1 MTTLVLKNFSGEL
14 PNVPDYKLPD
24 ANAQQALNCDFAQN
38 DLRPLRGGTLIKTM
52 TNTVRGIY
60 TEEGTNFYTWPIETF
75 AAKGP
80 VLNDTFG
87 RMYYM
92 NANGF
97 KVAPY
102 SGAGATGGEPATSY
116 VVGVPQ
122 PTVAPTLVLK
132 LRSALPDY
140 PSISVTTTVWY
151 ELNGKKYQEGAMTS
165 FVVVAPWKKYTF
177 TPPTRTLYNSGQE
190 ATSTYESAGENTVT
204 VTTEPVAPTGTPPDA
219 KLTAQII
226 IKDTTNANKEIFNVT
241 VSSGATTPTRS
252 NAFPGGV
259 EVMLTTDGTLTFEW
273 GVVETRAYVYTMV
286 NTYNEESA
294 PSPANLVSL
303 TYMDYV
309 DVTTALPSFTG
320 YAPRASTN
328 IYRTFGTNPTY
339 FKITTTDL
347 GSNVYKDET
356 FKASDIG
363 IALPSL
369 DWDIPETGLTGLVTM
384 PNGFFAAFKNNMLYF
399 SEPFRP
405 HAWPYAMSFPN
416 NITGICPDAQSLV
429 VTTNTGA
436 YMVLG
441 SLPSNLSQQKL
452 PLPQAGIAQ
461 RLMVNLEGAVAYA
474 SADGI
479 VLVQGSQSTM
489 TLSQKF
495 YSREDWRS
503 TFASIADDA
512 RFGYTDGYLVMVS
525 SQEAKGIVIR
535 LDEAA
540 GTLTQYNETFDSMF
554 YLPITDTLYFSVGA
568 NVYRF
573 RDGAAAYYTLDWW
586 SKEFTLPNFTNFGAF
601 FIRCTASTVVSIYV
615 DAALWHTFTAATT
628 GYYRLPAGKRAVRW
642 SVRVQTT
649 GKIEEIAMAES
660 MAEFRSV

>member
-14 PNVPDYKLPD
+14 PNTPDYKLPD
-24 ANAQQALNCDFAQN
+24 ANAQQALYCDFAQN

-52 TNTVRGIY
+52 SNTVKGIY
-60 TEEGTNFYTWPIETF
+60 TEEGTNFFTWPIETY
-75 AAKGP
+75 AAKTP
-80 VLNDTFG
+80 VNNDTYG
-87 RMYYM
+87 RMYFM
-92 NANGF
+92 NADGF
-97 KVAPY
+97 KVAQY
-102 SGAGATGGEPATSY
+102 SLATATGGEPSTSY
-116 VVGVPQ
+116 LVGVPA
-122 PTVAPTLVLK
+122 PSVAPTLVLK
-132 LRSALPDY
+132 QRASLPDY

-151 ELNGKKYQEGAMTS
+151 ELNGKRYQEGAMTS
-165 FVVVAPWKKYTF
+165 FTVVSPWKKYTF
-177 TPPTRTLYNSGQE
+177 TPPTRDAYDSGQE
-190 ATSTYESAGENTVT
+190 ATSTYVEGESSTTTV
-204 VTTEPVAPTGTPPDA
+204 VTEAVPETGTPPDA

-226 IKDTTNANKEIFNVT
+226 VLDTSNSNKEIFNVT

-259 EVMLTTDGTLTFEW
+259 EVMLSSDGVLTYEW

-286 NTYNEESA
+286 NAILEESV
-294 PSPANLVSL
+294 PSLANAVSV
-303 TYMDYV
+303 TYLDYV
-309 DVTTALPSFTG
+309 EVTTTDPTFTG
-320 YAPRASTN
+320 YIPKSSVN

-339 FKITTTDL
+339 FKITTTSL
-347 GSNVYKDET
+347 GGGVYKDET
-356 FKASDIG
+356 YKSSDIG
-363 IALPSL
+363 VPLPSL
-369 DWDIPETGLTGLVTM
+369 EWDLPETGMTGLVPM
-384 PNGFFAAFKNNMLYF
+384 PNGFFAAYKGNMLYF

-436 YMVLG
+436 HMVLG
-441 SLPSNLSQQKL
+441 SLPSNMAQQKL

-461 RLMVNLEGAVAYA
+461 RLMVNLEGSVAYA

-503 TFASIADDA
+503 TFATIADDA

-525 SQEAKGIVIR
+525 SAEAKGIIIR

-540 GTLTQYNETFDSMF
+540 GTLTQFNETFDSMF
-554 YLPITDTLYFSVGA
+554 YLPITDTLYYSKGA
-568 NVYRF
+568 NVYRL

-586 SKEFTLPNFTNFGAF
+586 SKEFTMPNYTNFGAF
-601 FIRCTASTVVSIYV
+601 FIRCTASTAVTIYV
-615 DAALWHTFTAATT
+615 DGVSWHTFTAAAT
-628 GYYRLPAGKRAVRW
+628 GYYRLPAGKRALRW
-642 SVRVQTT
+642 SVRVQTA

-660 MAEFRSV
+660 MSEFRNV

>member
-1 MTTLVLKNFSGEL
+1 MTTLVLKSFSGEL
-14 PNVPDYKLPD
+14 PSTPDYKLPD
-24 ANAQQALNCDFAQN
+24 ANAQVASFCDFSQN
-38 DLRPLRGGTLIKTM
+38 DLRPLRNGTLIKTM

-75 AAKGP
+75 SGKGP

-151 ELNGKKYQEGAMTS
+151 EDNGKKYQEAAMAS
-165 FVVVAPWKKYTF
+165 FVVVSPWKKYTF
-177 TPPTRTLYNSGQE
+177 TPPARTLYNAGQE
-190 ATSTYESAGENTVT
+190 ASSTFDSSGMDTVT
-204 VTTEPVAPTGTPPDA
+204 VTTEAVAPTGTPPDA

-226 IKDTTNANKEIFNVT
+226 IKDTSNSNKEIFNVT
-241 VSSGATTPTRS
+241 VSSGATTPTRNNS
-252 NAFPGGV
+252 FPGGV

-294 PSPANLVSL
+294 PSPANLISV

-309 DVTTALPSFTG
+309 EVTTALPSFST

-339 FKITTTDL
+339 FKVTTTDL

-356 FKASDIG
+356 FKASQIG

-405 HAWPYAMSFPN
+405 HAWPYSMSFPN
-416 NITGICPDAQSLV
+416 NIVGICVDAQSLV
-429 VTTNTGA
+429 VTTNSGA

-441 SLPSNLSQQKL
+441 STPSNLAQQKL
-452 PLPQAGIAQ
+452 PLPQAGVTQ
-461 RLMVNLEGAVAYA
+461 KLMTQLEGAVAYA
-474 SADGI
+474 SYDGI
-479 VLVQGSQSTM
+479 VLVQGSQATM
-489 TLSQKF
+489 ALSQKF
-495 YSREDWRS
+495 YSRENWQI
-503 TFASIADDA
+503 TFAGIAANA

-525 SQEAKGIVIR
+525 SVSALGIIIR

-540 GTLTQYNETFDSMF
+540 GTLTQFNETFDSMF
-554 YLPITDTLYFSVGA
+554 YLPITDTLYYSKGA

-573 RDGAAAYYTLDWW
+573 KDPNASYYTLDWW
-586 SKEFTLPNFTNFGAF
+586 SKEFTLPKYVNFSAF
-601 FIRCTASTVVSIYV
+601 YIRCTASTTVQLY
-615 DAALWHTFTAATT
+615 AEGALWHTFTASAT
-628 GYYRLPAGKRAVRW
+628 GYYRLPAGKRALRW
-642 SVRVQTT
+642 SIRVGTT
-649 GKIEEIAMAES
+649 GKIEELALAES
-660 MAEFRSV
+660 MSEFKDV

>member
-24 ANAQQALNCDFAQN
+24 VNAQQALFCDFAQN

-60 TEEGTNFYTWPIETF
+60 TEEGTNFFTWPVETF
-75 AAKGP
+75 AVKTP
-80 VLNDTFG
+80 VNNDTYG
-87 RMYYM
+87 RMYFM
-92 NANGF
+92 NSSGF
-97 KVAPY
+97 KVAQY
-102 SGAGATGGEPATSY
+102 SLATATGGEPSTSY
-116 VVGVPQ
+116 LVGVPA
-122 PTVAPTLVLK
+122 PSTAPTLVLK
-132 LRSALPDY
+132 QRAALPDY

-151 ELNGKKYQEGAMTS
+151 ELNGKRYQEGAMTS
-165 FVVVAPWKKYTF
+165 FTVVAPWKKYTF
-177 TPPTRTLYNSGQE
+177 TPPARAAYTSGQE
-190 ATSTYESAGENTVT
+190 ATSTYVEAESSTTT
-204 VTTEPVAPTGTPPDA
+204 VTTEAVPESGTPPDA

-259 EVMLTTDGTLTFEW
+259 EVMLSTDGTLTFEW

-286 NTYNEESA
+286 NAILEESV
-294 PSPANLVSL
+294 PSLANSVSL
-303 TYMDYV
+303 TYLDYV
-309 DVTTALPSFTG
+309 EVTTTDPSFTG
-320 YAPRASTN
+320 YIPKSATN

-339 FKITTTDL
+339 FKITTTSL
-347 GSNVYKDET
+347 GSGVYKDET
-356 FKASDIG
+356 YKSTDVG
-363 IALPSL
+363 VPLPSL
-369 DWDIPETGLTGLVTM
+369 DWDQPETGMTGLVAM
-384 PNGFFAAFKNNMLYF
+384 PNGFFAAYKNNMLYF

-416 NITGICPDAQSLV
+416 NIMGICVDAQSLV

-436 YMVLG
+436 YIVLG
-441 SLPSNLSQQKL
+441 SLPSNMSQQKL

-461 RLMVNLEGAVAYA
+461 RLMINIEGSVAYA

-479 VLVQGSQSTM
+479 VLVQGSQSSM
-489 TLSQKF
+489 ALSQKF

-503 TFASIADDA
+503 TFATIADDA

-525 SQEAKGIVIR
+525 SQEAKGIIIR

-540 GTLTQYNETFDSMF
+540 GTLTQFNETFDSMF
-554 YLPITDTLYFSVGA
+554 YLPITDTLYYSKGA
-568 NVYRF
+568 NVYRL

-586 SKEFTLPNFTNFGAF
+586 SKEFTLPNYTNFGAF
-601 FIRCTASTVVSIYV
+601 YIRCTASTVVTIYV
-615 DAALWHTFTAATT
+615 DGVSWHTFTAAAT
-628 GYYRLPAGKRAVRW
+628 GYYRLPAGKRALRW
-642 SVRVQTT
+642 SIRVQTT

-660 MAEFRSV
+660 MSEFRSV

>member
-24 ANAQQALNCDFAQN
+24 ANAQQALFCDFAQN

-60 TEEGTNFYTWPIETF
+60 TEEGTNFFTWPVETF
-75 AAKGP
+75 AVKTP
-80 VLNDTFG
+80 VNNDTYG
-87 RMYYM
+87 RMYFM
-92 NANGF
+92 NSSGF
-97 KVAPY
+97 KVAQY
-102 SGAGATGGEPATSY
+102 SLATATGGEPSTSFT
-116 VVGVPQ
+116 VGVPA
-122 PTVAPTLVLK
+122 PTVSPTLVLK
-132 LRSALPDY
+132 QRATLPDY

-151 ELNGKKYQEGAMTS
+151 ELNGKRYQEGAMTS
-165 FVVVAPWKKYTF
+165 FVVVSPWKKYTF
-177 TPPTRTLYNSGQE
+177 TPPTRTLYNAGQE
-190 ATSTYESAGENTVT
+190 ASSTFESAGENTIT
-204 VTTEPVAPTGTPPDA
+204 VTTEAVAPTGTPPDA

-241 VSSGATTPTRS
+241 VASGATTPTRS

-259 EVMLTTDGTLTFEW
+259 EVMLSTDGALTFEW

-286 NTYNEESA
+286 NAILEESV
-294 PSPANLVSL
+294 PSGANAVSL
-303 TYMDYV
+303 TYLDYV
-309 DVTTALPSFTG
+309 EVTTADPSFTG
-320 YAPRASTN
+320 YIPKSTVN

-339 FKITTTDL
+339 FKITTTSL
-347 GSNVYKDET
+347 GGGVFKDET
-356 FKASDIG
+356 YKASDIG
-363 IALPSL
+363 VPLPSL
-369 DWDIPETGLTGLVTM
+369 DWDIPETGMTGLVSM
-384 PNGFFAAFKNNMLYF
+384 PNGFFAAYKNNMLYF

-416 NITGICPDAQSLV
+416 NIMGICTDAQSLV

-436 YMVLG
+436 YIVLG

-503 TFASIADDA
+503 TFATIADDA

-525 SQEAKGIVIR
+525 SQEAKGIIIR

-540 GTLTQYNETFDSMF
+540 GTLTQFNETFDSMF
-554 YLPITDTLYFSVGA
+554 YLPITDTLYYSKGA
-568 NVYRF
+568 NVYRL

-649 GKIEEIAMAES
+649 GKIEEIGLAES
-660 MAEFRSV
+660 MSEFRNV

>member
-24 ANAQQALNCDFAQN
+24 ANAQQALFCDFAQN

-60 TEEGTNFYTWPIETF
+60 TEEGTNFFTWPVETF
-75 AAKGP
+75 AVKTP
-80 VLNDTFG
+80 VNNDTYG
-87 RMYYM
+87 RMYFM
-92 NANGF
+92 NSSGF
-97 KVAPY
+97 KVAQY
-102 SGAGATGGEPATSY
+102 SLATATGGEPSTSY
-116 VVGVPQ
+116 TVGVPA
-122 PTVAPTLVLK
+122 PTVSPTLVLK
-132 LRSALPDY
+132 QRATLPDY

-151 ELNGKKYQEGAMTS
+151 ELNGKRYQEGAMTS
-165 FVVVAPWKKYTF
+165 FVVVSPWKKYTF
-177 TPPTRTLYNSGQE
+177 TPPTRTLYNAGQE
-190 ATSTYESAGENTVT
+190 ASSTFESAGENTIT
-204 VTTEPVAPTGTPPDA
+204 VTTEAIAPTGTPPDA

-241 VSSGATTPTRS
+241 VASGATTPTRS

-259 EVMLTTDGTLTFEW
+259 EVMLSTDGALTFEW

-286 NTYNEESA
+286 NAILEESV
-294 PSPANLVSL
+294 PSGANAVSL
-303 TYMDYV
+303 TYLDYV
-309 DVTTALPSFTG
+309 EVTTADPSFTG
-320 YAPRASTN
+320 YIPKSTVN

-339 FKITTTDL
+339 FKITTTSL
-347 GSNVYKDET
+347 GGGVFKDET
-356 FKASDIG
+356 YKASDIG
-363 IALPSL
+363 VPLPSL
-369 DWDIPETGLTGLVTM
+369 DWDIPETGMTGLVSM
-384 PNGFFAAFKNNMLYF
+384 PNGFFAAYKNNMLYF

-416 NITGICPDAQSLV
+416 NIMGICTDAQSLV

-436 YMVLG
+436 YIVLG

-503 TFASIADDA
+503 TFATISDDA

-525 SQEAKGIVIR
+525 SQEAKGIIIR

-540 GTLTQYNETFDSMF
+540 GTLTQFNETFDSMF
-554 YLPITDTLYFSVGA
+554 YLPITDTLYYSKGA
-568 NVYRF
+568 NVYRL

-660 MAEFRSV
+660 MSEFRSV

>member
-24 ANAQQALNCDFAQN
+24 ANAQQALFCDFAQN

-52 TNTVRGIY
+52 VNTVRGIY

-80 VLNDTFG
+80 VNNDTYG
-87 RMYYM
+87 RMYFM

-116 VVGVPQ
+116 LVGVPA
-122 PTVAPTLVLK
+122 PTTAPTLVLK
-132 LRSALPDY
+132 QRASLPDY
-140 PSISVTTTVWY
+140 PSISTTTTVWY
-151 ELNGKKYQEGAMTS
+151 ELNGKRYQEGAMTS

-177 TPPTRTLYNSGQE
+177 TPPTRTLYNPGQE
-190 ATSTYESAGENTVT
+190 ASSTFESSGENTVT
-204 VTTEPVAPTGTPPDA
+204 VTTEAVAPTGTPPDA

-252 NAFPGGV
+252 NSFPGGV
-259 EVMLTTDGTLTFEW
+259 EVMLSTDGALTFEW

-286 NTYNEESA
+286 NSYLEESA
-294 PSPANLVSL
+294 PSLANVVSV
-303 TYMDYV
+303 TYLDYV
-309 DVTTALPSFTG
+309 EVTTTVPTFTG
-320 YAPRASTN
+320 YSPRSATN

-363 IALPSL
+363 VALPSL
-369 DWDIPETGLTGLVTM
+369 EWDIPETGMTGLVPL
-384 PNGFFAAFKNNMLYF
+384 PNGFFAAYKGNMLYF

-416 NITGICPDAQSLV
+416 AITGICPDAQSLV

-436 YMVLG
+436 HMVLG
-441 SLPSNLSQQKL
+441 SLPSNMSQQKL

-461 RLMVNLEGAVAYA
+461 RLMINLEGSVAYA

-495 YSREDWRS
+495 YSREDWRA
-503 TFASIADDA
+503 TFATIADDA

-525 SQEAKGIVIR
+525 SAEAKGIIIR

-540 GTLTQYNETFDSMF
+540 GTLTQFNETFDSMF
-554 YLPITDTLYFSVGA
+554 YLPITDTLYYSKGA
-568 NVYRF
+568 AVYRL

-586 SKEFTLPNFTNFGAF
+586 SKEFTLPNYTNFGAF
-601 FIRCTASTVVSIYV
+601 FIRCTASTAVTIYV
-615 DAALWHTFTAATT
+615 DGASWHTFTAATT

-642 SVRVQTT
+642 SVRVQTL

-660 MAEFRSV
+660 MSEFRSV

>member
-14 PNVPDYKLPD
+14 PNTPDYKLPD
-24 ANAQQALNCDFAQN
+24 INAQQALYCDFAQN
-38 DLRPLRGGTLIKTM
+38 DLRPMRQGSLLKAM
-52 TNTVRGIY
+52 TNNVKGIY
-60 TEEGTNFYTWPIETF
+60 TEEGTNFYTWPIETY

-87 RMYYM
+87 RMYFM
-92 NANGF
+92 NTNGF

-102 SGAGATGGEPATSY
+102 SGASATGGEPATSY

-132 LRSALPDY
+132 LRNALPDY

-151 ELNGKKYQEGAMTS
+151 ELNGKRYQEGAMTS

-177 TPPTRTLYNSGQE
+177 TPPARTLYNSGQE
-190 ATSTYESAGENTVT
+190 ASSTFESSGENTVT
-204 VTTEPVAPTGTPPDA
+204 VTTEAVAATGTPPDA

-259 EVMLTTDGTLTFEW
+259 EVMLSTDGAITFEW
-273 GVVETRAYVYTMV
+273 GIVETRAYVYTMV

-294 PSPANLVSL
+294 PSPANIVSL

-356 FKASDIG
+356 YKASDIG
-363 IALPSL
+363 VPLPSL
-369 DWDIPETGLTGLVTM
+369 DWDIPETGMSGLVSL
-384 PNGFFAAFKNNMLYF
+384 PNGFFAAYKGNMLYF

-416 NITGICPDAQSLV
+416 NIVGICPDAQSLI
-429 VTTNTGA
+429 VTTNAGA

-441 SLPSNLSQQKL
+441 STPSNMAQQKL

-461 RLMVNLEGAVAYA
+461 RLMINLEGAVAYA

-495 YSREDWRS
+495 YSREDWRL
-503 TFASIADDA
+503 TFSSISDDA

-540 GTLTQYNETFDSMF
+540 GTLTQFNETFDSMF
-554 YLPITDTLYFSVGA
+554 YLPITDTLYYSKGA

-573 RDGAAAYYTLDWW
+573 RDASAGYYTLDWW
-586 SKEFTLPNFTNFGAF
+586 SKEFTMPNYINFGAF
-601 FIRCTASTVVSIYV
+601 FIRCTASTAVTIYV
-615 DAALWHTFTAATT
+615 DGASWHTFTASAT
-628 GYYRLPAGKRAVRW
+628 GYYRLPAGKRALRW
-642 SVRVQTT
+642 SIRVQTL

-660 MAEFRSV
+660 MSEFRNV

>member
-24 ANAQQALNCDFAQN
+24 INAQQALFCDFAQN

-52 TNTVRGIY
+52 VNTVRGIY
-60 TEEGTNFYTWPIETF
+60 TEEGTNFFTWPVETF
-75 AAKGP
+75 AVKTP
-80 VLNDTFG
+80 VNNDTYG
-87 RMYYM
+87 RMYFM
-92 NANGF
+92 NSSGF
-97 KVAPY
+97 KVAQY
-102 SGAGATGGEPATSY
+102 SLATATGGEPSTSY
-116 VVGVPQ
+116 TVGVPA
-122 PTVAPTLVLK
+122 PTVSPTLVLK
-132 LRSALPDY
+132 QRASLPDY

-151 ELNGKKYQEGAMTS
+151 ELNGKRYQEGAMTS
-165 FVVVAPWKKYTF
+165 FVVVSPWKKYTF
-177 TPPTRTLYNSGQE
+177 TPPARTLYNAGQE
-190 ATSTYESAGENTVT
+190 ATSTFEQTEQNTITTVT
-204 VTTEPVAPTGTPPDA
+204 EAVAATGTPPDA

-241 VSSGATTPTRS
+241 VASGATTPTRS

-259 EVMLTTDGTLTFEW
+259 EVMLSTDGALTFEW

-286 NTYNEESA
+286 NAILEESV
-294 PSPANLVSL
+294 PSGANAVSL
-303 TYMDYV
+303 TYLDYV
-309 DVTTALPSFTG
+309 EVTTADPSFTG
-320 YAPRASTN
+320 YIPKSTVN

-339 FKITTTDL
+339 FKITTTSL
-347 GSNVYKDET
+347 GSGVYKDET
-356 FKASDIG
+356 YKASDIG
-363 IALPSL
+363 VPLPSL
-369 DWDIPETGLTGLVTM
+369 DWDIPETGMTGLVSM
-384 PNGFFAAFKNNMLYF
+384 PNGFFAAYKNNMLYF

-416 NITGICPDAQSLV
+416 NIMGICTDAQSLV

-436 YMVLG
+436 YIVLG

-503 TFASIADDA
+503 TFATIADDA

-525 SQEAKGIVIR
+525 SQEAKGIIIR

-540 GTLTQYNETFDSMF
+540 GTLTQFNETFDSMF
-554 YLPITDTLYFSVGA
+554 YLPITDTLYYSKGA
-568 NVYRF
+568 NVYRL

-586 SKEFTLPNFTNFGAF
+586 SKEFTMPNYTNFGAF
-601 FIRCTASTVVSIYV
+601 YIRCTASTAVTIYV
-615 DAALWHTFTAATT
+615 DGASWTTFTAAAT
-628 GYYRLPAGKRAVRW
+628 GYYRLPAGKRALRW

-660 MAEFRSV
+660 MSEFRNV

>member
-14 PNVPDYKLPD
+14 PNTPDYKLPD
-24 ANAQQALNCDFAQN
+24 ANAQQALYCDFAQN

-52 TNTVRGIY
+52 SNTVRGIY
-60 TEEGTNFYTWPIETF
+60 TEEGVNFYTWPIETF

-80 VLNDTFG
+80 VNNDTYG
-87 RMYYM
+87 RMYFM
-92 NANGF
+92 NADGF

-116 VVGVPQ
+116 LVGVP
-122 PTVAPTLVLK
+122 APTTAPVLVLK
-132 LRSALPDY
+132 QRATLPDY
-140 PSISVTTTVWY
+140 PSISVTTRVWY
-151 ELNGKKYQEGAMTS
+151 ELNGKRYQEGVMSS
-165 FVVVAPWKKYTF
+165 FTVVTPWKKYTF
-177 TPPTRTLYNSGQE
+177 TPPTRTLYNPGQE
-190 ATSTYESAGENTVT
+190 ATSTFVEAESSTTTV
-204 VTTEPVAPTGTPPDA
+204 VTEAVAASGTPPDA

-226 IKDTTNANKEIFNVT
+226 VLDTSNSNKEIFNVT

-252 NAFPGGV
+252 NSFPGGV
-259 EVMLTTDGTLTFEW
+259 EVMLSSDGVLTFEW

-286 NTYNEESA
+286 NSYLEESA
-294 PSPANLVSL
+294 PSLANVVSV
-303 TYMDYV
+303 TYLDYV
-309 DVTTALPSFTG
+309 EVTTTVPSFTG
-320 YAPRASTN
+320 YSARSATN

-339 FKITTTDL
+339 FKITTTNL

-363 IALPSL
+363 VPLPSL
-369 DWDIPETGLTGLVTM
+369 EWDLPETGMTGLVPM
-384 PNGFFAAFKNNMLYF
+384 PNGFFAAYKGNMLYF

-436 YMVLG
+436 HMVLG
-441 SLPSNLSQQKL
+441 SLPSNMAQQKL

-461 RLMVNLEGAVAYA
+461 RLMVNLEGSVAYA

-503 TFASIADDA
+503 TFATIADDA

-525 SQEAKGIVIR
+525 SAEAKGIIIR

-540 GTLTQYNETFDSMF
+540 GTLTQFNETFDSMF
-554 YLPITDTLYFSVGA
+554 YLPITDTLYYSKGA
-568 NVYRF
+568 NVYRL

-586 SKEFTLPNFTNFGAF
+586 SKEFTMPNYINFGAF
-601 FIRCTASTVVSIYV
+601 FIRCTASTAVTIYV
-615 DAALWHTFTAATT
+615 DGVSWHTFTAAAT
-628 GYYRLPAGKRAVRW
+628 GYYRLPAGKRALRW
-642 SVRVQTT
+642 SVRVQTA

-660 MAEFRSV
+660 MSEFRNV

>member
-24 ANAQQALNCDFAQN
+24 ANAQQALFCDFAQN

-52 TNTVRGIY
+52 VNTVRGIY
-60 TEEGTNFYTWPIETF
+60 TEEGTNFFTWPVETF
-75 AAKGP
+75 AVKTP
-80 VLNDTFG
+80 VNNDTYG
-87 RMYYM
+87 RMYFL
-92 NANGF
+92 NTNGF
-97 KVAPY
+97 KVAQY
-102 SGAGATGGEPATSY
+102 SLATATGGEPSTSFN
-116 VVGVPQ
+116 VGVPA
-122 PTVAPTLVLK
+122 PTVSPTLVLK
-132 LRSALPDY
+132 QRATLPDY
-140 PSISVTTTVWY
+140 PSISITTTVWY
-151 ELNGKKYQEGAMTS
+151 ELNGKRYQEGAMTS
-165 FVVVAPWKKYTF
+165 FVVVSPWKKYTF
-177 TPPTRTLYNSGQE
+177 TPPARTLYNAGQE
-190 ATSTYESAGENTVT
+190 ATSTFESAGENTVT
-204 VTTEPVAPTGTPPDA
+204 VTTEAVAPTGTPPDA

-241 VSSGATTPTRS
+241 VASGATTPTRS

-259 EVMLTTDGTLTFEW
+259 EVMLSTDGALTFEW

-286 NTYNEESA
+286 NAILEESV
-294 PSPANLVSL
+294 PSGANVVSL
-303 TYMDYV
+303 TYLDYV
-309 DVTTALPSFTG
+309 EITTADPSFTG
-320 YAPRASTN
+320 YIPKSTVN

-339 FKITTTDL
+339 FKITTTSL
-347 GSNVYKDET
+347 GSGVFKDET
-356 FKASDIG
+356 YKASDIG
-363 IALPSL
+363 VPLPSL
-369 DWDIPETGLTGLVTM
+369 DWDIPETGMTGLVSM
-384 PNGFFAAFKNNMLYF
+384 PNGFFAAYKNNMLYF

-416 NITGICPDAQSLV
+416 NITGICTDAQSLV

-441 SLPSNLSQQKL
+441 SLPSNMSQQKL

-474 SADGI
+474 SSDGI

-495 YSREDWRS
+495 YSREDWRT
-503 TFASIADDA
+503 TFASISDDA

-525 SQEAKGIVIR
+525 SQEAKGIIIR

-540 GTLTQYNETFDSMF
+540 GTLTQFNETFDSMF
-554 YLPITDTLYFSVGA
+554 YLPITDTLYYSKGA
-568 NVYRF
+568 NVYRL

-586 SKEFTLPNFTNFGAF
+586 SKEFTLPNYTNFGAF
-601 FIRCTASTVVSIYV
+601 FIRCTASTVVTIYV
-615 DAALWHTFTAATT
+615 DGASWHSFTAATT

-660 MAEFRSV
+660 MSEFRSV

>member
-226 IKDTTNANKEIFNVT
+226 IKDTTNANKVVKKGIDNIKTFGVLCQDDKAIRKEYENYKWKT
-241 VSSGATTPTRS
+241 MPQLMLMYRAA
-252 NAFPGGV
+252 AFFGR
-259 EVMLTTDGTLTFEW
+259 L
-273 GVVETRAYVYTMV
+273 
-286 NTYNEESA
+286 
-294 PSPANLVSL
+294 
-303 TYMDYV
+303 
-309 DVTTALPSFTG
+309 
-320 YAPRASTN
+320 YAPEIMMGMHAVEE
-328 IYRTFGTNPTY
+328 I
-339 FKITTTDL
+339 
-347 GSNVYKDET
+347 
-356 FKASDIG
+356 SDVQE
-363 IALPSL
+363 AP
-369 DWDIPETGLTGLVTM
+369 
-384 PNGFFAAFKNNMLYF
+384 K
-399 SEPFRP
+399 
-405 HAWPYAMSFPN
+405 
-416 NITGICPDAQSLV
+416 
-429 VTTNTGA
+429 
-436 YMVLG
+436 
-441 SLPSNLSQQKL
+441 
-452 PLPQAGIAQ
+452 
-461 RLMVNLEGAVAYA
+461 AVAK
-474 SADGI
+474 
-479 VLVQGSQSTM
+479 LNQ
-489 TLSQKF
+489 
-495 YSREDWRS
+495 
-503 TFASIADDA
+503 IA
-512 RFGYTDGYLVMVS
+512 
-525 SQEAKGIVIR
+525 AK
-535 LDEAA
+535 
-540 GTLTQYNETFDSMF
+540 
-554 YLPITDTLYFSVGA
+554 
-568 NVYRF
+568 
-573 RDGAAAYYTLDWW
+573 
-586 SKEFTLPNFTNFGAF
+586 
-601 FIRCTASTVVSIYV
+601 
-615 DAALWHTFTAATT
+615 
-628 GYYRLPAGKRAVRW
+628 
-642 SVRVQTT
+642 
-649 GKIEEIAMAES
+649 
-660 MAEFRSV
+660 

>member
-24 ANAQQALNCDFAQN
+24 ANAQQALFCDFAQN

-52 TNTVRGIY
+52 VNTVRGIY
-60 TEEGTNFYTWPIETF
+60 TEEGTNFFTWPVETF
-75 AAKGP
+75 AVKTP
-80 VLNDTFG
+80 VNNDTYG
-87 RMYYM
+87 RMYFL
-92 NANGF
+92 NTNGF
-97 KVAPY
+97 KVAQY
-102 SGAGATGGEPATSY
+102 SLATATGGEPSTSFN
-116 VVGVPQ
+116 VGVPA
-122 PTVAPTLVLK
+122 PTVSPTLVLK
-132 LRSALPDY
+132 QRSTLPDY
-140 PSISVTTTVWY
+140 PSISITTTVWY
-151 ELNGKKYQEGAMTS
+151 ELNGKRYQEGAMTS
-165 FVVVAPWKKYTF
+165 FVVVSPWKKYTF
-177 TPPTRTLYNSGQE
+177 TPPARTLYNAGQE
-190 ATSTYESAGENTVT
+190 ATSTFESAGENTVT
-204 VTTEPVAPTGTPPDA
+204 VTTEAVAPTGTPPDA

-241 VSSGATTPTRS
+241 VASGATTPTRS

-259 EVMLTTDGTLTFEW
+259 EVMLSTDGALTFEW

-286 NTYNEESA
+286 NAILEESV
-294 PSPANLVSL
+294 PSGANVVSL
-303 TYMDYV
+303 TYLDYV
-309 DVTTALPSFTG
+309 EITTADPSFTG
-320 YAPRASTN
+320 YIPKSTVN

-339 FKITTTDL
+339 FKITTTSL
-347 GSNVYKDET
+347 GSGVFKDET
-356 FKASDIG
+356 YKASDIG
-363 IALPSL
+363 VPLPSL
-369 DWDIPETGLTGLVTM
+369 DWDIPETGMTGLVSM
-384 PNGFFAAFKNNMLYF
+384 PNGFFAAYKNNMLYF

-416 NITGICPDAQSLV
+416 NITGICTDAQSLV

-441 SLPSNLSQQKL
+441 SLPSNMSQQKL

-474 SADGI
+474 SSDGI

-503 TFASIADDA
+503 TFATIADDA

-525 SQEAKGIVIR
+525 SQEAKGIIIR

-540 GTLTQYNETFDSMF
+540 GTLTQFNETFDSMF
-554 YLPITDTLYFSVGA
+554 YLPITDTLYYSKGA
-568 NVYRF
+568 NVYRL

-586 SKEFTLPNFTNFGAF
+586 SKEFTLPNYTNFGAF
-601 FIRCTASTVVSIYV
+601 FIRCTASTVVTIYV
-615 DAALWHTFTAATT
+615 DGASWHSFTAATT

-660 MAEFRSV
+660 MSEFRSV

>member
-24 ANAQQALNCDFAQN
+24 ANAQQALYCDFAQN
-38 DLRPLRGGTLIKTM
+38 DLRPLRGGTLLKTM
-52 TNTVRGIY
+52 VNTVRGIY

-75 AAKGP
+75 AVKGP
-80 VLNDTFG
+80 VNNDTYG
-87 RMYYM
+87 RMYFM
-92 NANGF
+92 NASGF

-102 SGAGATGGEPATSY
+102 SGAAATGGEPATSY
-116 VVGVPQ
+116 LVGVP
-122 PTVAPTLVLK
+122 APTTAPALVLK
-132 LRSALPDY
+132 QRATLPDY

-151 ELNGKKYQEGAMTS
+151 ELNGKRYQEGAMTA
-165 FVVVAPWKKYTF
+165 FTVVTPWKKYTF
-177 TPPTRTLYNSGQE
+177 TPPARAAYSSGQE
-190 ATSTYESAGENTVT
+190 ATSTYVQSESSTTT
-204 VTTEPVAPTGTPPDA
+204 VTTEAVPESGTPPDA

-226 IKDTTNANKEIFNVT
+226 VKDTTNSNKEIFNVT

-259 EVMLTTDGTLTFEW
+259 EVMLSTDGVITYEW
-273 GVVETRAYVYTMV
+273 GIVETRAYVYTMV
-286 NTYNEESA
+286 NSYLEESA
-294 PSPANLVSL
+294 PSLANVVSL
-303 TYMDYV
+303 TYLDYV
-309 DVTTALPSFTG
+309 EVTTTVPTFTG
-320 YAPRASTN
+320 YSPRSATN

-339 FKITTTDL
+339 FKITTTNL

-356 FKASDIG
+356 YKSSDIG
-363 IALPSL
+363 VPLPSL
-369 DWDIPETGLTGLVTM
+369 DWDLPESGMTGLVAL
-384 PNGFFAAFKNNMLYF
+384 PNGFFAAYKNNMLYF

-416 NITGICPDAQSLV
+416 NIMGICADAQSLV

-436 YMVLG
+436 SIVLG
-441 SLPSNLSQQKL
+441 SLPSNMSQQKL

-461 RLMVNLEGAVAYA
+461 RLMVNLEGSVAYA

-489 TLSQKF
+489 ALSQKF
-495 YSREDWRS
+495 YSREDWRA

-525 SQEAKGIVIR
+525 SQEAKGIIIR

-540 GTLTQYNETFDSMF
+540 GTLTQFNETFDSMF
-554 YLPITDTLYFSVGA
+554 YLPITDTLYYSKGA
-568 NVYRF
+568 NVYRL
-573 RDGAAAYYTLDWW
+573 RDSAAAYYTLDWW
-586 SKEFTLPNFTNFGAF
+586 SKEFTMQDYKNFGAF
-601 FIRCTASTVVSIYV
+601 YIRCTASTVVTIYV
-615 DAALWHTFTAATT
+615 DGVSWHSFTAAST
-628 GYYRLPAGKRAVRW
+628 GYYRLPAGKRALRW

>member
-14 PNVPDYKLPD
+14 PNLPDYKLPD
-24 ANAQQALNCDFAQN
+24 ANAQQALYCDFAQN

-60 TEEGTNFYTWPIETF
+60 TEEGTNFYTWPVETF

-80 VLNDTFG
+80 VNNDTYG
-87 RMYYM
+87 RMYFM
-92 NANGF
+92 NTNGF

-116 VVGVPQ
+116 LVGVP
-122 PTVAPTLVLK
+122 APTTAPVLVLK
-132 LRSALPDY
+132 QRATLPDY
-140 PSISVTTTVWY
+140 PSISVTTRVWY
-151 ELNGKKYQEGAMTS
+151 ELNGKRYQEGVMTA
-165 FVVVAPWKKYTF
+165 FTVVTPWKKYTF
-177 TPPTRTLYNSGQE
+177 TPPTRAAYTSGQE
-190 ATSTYESAGENTVT
+190 ATSTYVEAEASTTT
-204 VTTEPVAPTGTPPDA
+204 VTTEAVPESGTPPDA

-226 IKDTTNANKEIFNVT
+226 VVDTTNSNKEIFNVT

-252 NAFPGGV
+252 NSFPGGV
-259 EVMLTTDGTLTFEW
+259 EVMLSSDGVLTYEW

-286 NTYNEESA
+286 NSYLEESA
-294 PSPANLVSL
+294 PSLANVVSV
-303 TYMDYV
+303 TYLDYV
-309 DVTTALPSFTG
+309 EVTTTVPTFTG
-320 YAPRASTN
+320 YSPRSATN
-328 IYRTFGTNPTY
+328 IYRTFGTNATY
-339 FKITTTDL
+339 FKINTTSL

-356 FKASDIG
+356 YKASDIG
-363 IALPSL
+363 VALPSL
-369 DWDIPETGLTGLVTM
+369 EWDLPETGMTGLVPM
-384 PNGFFAAFKNNMLYF
+384 PNGFFAAYKGNMLYF

-405 HAWPYAMSFPN
+405 HAWPYAMSFPH

-429 VTTNTGA
+429 VTTNSGA
-436 YMVLG
+436 HMVLG
-441 SLPSNLSQQKL
+441 SLPSNMSQQKL

-474 SADGI
+474 SSDGI

-503 TFASIADDA
+503 TFATISDDA

-525 SQEAKGIVIR
+525 SQEAKGIIIR

-540 GTLTQYNETFDSMF
+540 GTLTQFNETFDSMF
-554 YLPITDTLYFSVGA
+554 YLPITDTLYYSKGA
-568 NVYRF
+568 NVYRL
-573 RDGAAAYYTLDWW
+573 RDGAASYYTLDWW
-586 SKEFTLPNFTNFGAF
+586 SKEFTLPNYTNFGAF
-601 FIRCTASTVVSIYV
+601 YIRCTASTAVTIYV
-615 DAALWHTFTAATT
+615 DGASWHTFTAAAT
-628 GYYRLPAGKRAVRW
+628 GYYRLPAGKRALRW

-660 MAEFRSV
+660 MSEFRSV

>member
-24 ANAQQALNCDFAQN
+24 ANAQQALFCDFAQN

-60 TEEGTNFYTWPIETF
+60 TEEGTNFFTWPVETF
-75 AAKGP
+75 AVKTP
-80 VLNDTFG
+80 VNNDTYG
-87 RMYYM
+87 RMYFL
-92 NANGF
+92 NTNGF
-97 KVAPY
+97 KVAQY
-102 SGAGATGGEPATSY
+102 SLATATGGEPSTSFN
-116 VVGVPQ
+116 VGVPA
-122 PTVAPTLVLK
+122 PTVSPTLVLK
-132 LRSALPDY
+132 QRATLPDY
-140 PSISVTTTVWY
+140 PSISITTTVWY
-151 ELNGKKYQEGAMTS
+151 ELNGKRYQEGAMTS
-165 FVVVAPWKKYTF
+165 FVVVSPWKKYTF
-177 TPPTRTLYNSGQE
+177 TPPARTLYNAGQE
-190 ATSTYESAGENTVT
+190 ATSTFESAGENTVT
-204 VTTEPVAPTGTPPDA
+204 VTTEAVAPTGTPPDA

-241 VSSGATTPTRS
+241 VASGATTPTRS

-259 EVMLTTDGTLTFEW
+259 EVMLSTDGALTFEW
-273 GVVETRAYVYTMV
+273 GIVETRAYVYTMV
-286 NTYNEESA
+286 NAILEESV
-294 PSPANLVSL
+294 PSGANVVSL
-303 TYMDYV
+303 TYLDYV
-309 DVTTALPSFTG
+309 EITTADPSFTG
-320 YAPRASTN
+320 YIPKSTVN

-339 FKITTTDL
+339 FKITTTSL
-347 GSNVYKDET
+347 GSGVFKDET
-356 FKASDIG
+356 YKASDIG
-363 IALPSL
+363 VPLPSL
-369 DWDIPETGLTGLVTM
+369 DWDIPETGMTGLVSM
-384 PNGFFAAFKNNMLYF
+384 PNGFFAAYKNNMLYF

-416 NITGICPDAQSLV
+416 NITGICTDAQSLV

-441 SLPSNLSQQKL
+441 SLPSNMSQQKL

-503 TFASIADDA
+503 TFATISDDA

-525 SQEAKGIVIR
+525 SQEAKGIIIR

-540 GTLTQYNETFDSMF
+540 GTLTQFNETFDSMF
-554 YLPITDTLYFSVGA
+554 YLPITDTLYYSKGA
-568 NVYRF
+568 NVYRL

-586 SKEFTLPNFTNFGAF
+586 SKEFTLPNYTNFGAF
-601 FIRCTASTVVSIYV
+601 FIRCTASTVVTIYV
-615 DAALWHTFTAATT
+615 DGASWHSFTAATT

-660 MAEFRSV
+660 MSEFRSV

>member
-14 PNVPDYKLPD
+14 PNTPDYKLPD
-24 ANAQQALNCDFAQN
+24 ANAQQALYCDFAQN

-52 TNTVRGIY
+52 VNTVRGIY

-75 AAKGP
+75 VAKGP
-80 VLNDTFG
+80 VNNDTYG
-87 RMYYM
+87 RMYFM
-92 NANGF
+92 NTNGF

-102 SGAGATGGEPATSY
+102 CGAGANGGEPATSY
-116 VVGVPQ
+116 LVGVPSA
-122 PTVAPTLVLK
+122 TTAPTLVLK
-132 LRSALPDY
+132 QRSTLPDY
-140 PSISVTTTVWY
+140 PSISITTTVWY
-151 ELNGKKYQEGAMTS
+151 EANGKKYQEAAMTA
-165 FVVVAPWKKYTF
+165 FTVVTPWKQYTF
-177 TPPTRTLYNSGQE
+177 TPPARTLYSPGQE
-190 ATSTYESAGENTVT
+190 ATSTFVEAESSTTTV
-204 VTTEPVAPTGTPPDA
+204 VTEPVAPTGTPPDA

-259 EVMLTTDGTLTFEW
+259 EVMLTTDGELTFEW

-286 NTYNEESA
+286 NSYLEESA
-294 PSPANLVSL
+294 PSPANVVSL
-303 TYMDYV
+303 TYLDYV
-309 DVTTALPSFTG
+309 EVTTTVPTFTG
-320 YAPRASTN
+320 YSPRSATN

-339 FKITTTDL
+339 FKITTTNL

-356 FKASDIG
+356 FKSSDIG
-363 IALPSL
+363 VPLPSL
-369 DWDIPETGLTGLVTM
+369 EWDLPETGMTGLVPM
-384 PNGFFAAFKNNMLYF
+384 PNGFFAAYKGNMLYF

-429 VTTNTGA
+429 VTTNAGA
-436 YMVLG
+436 HMVLG
-441 SLPSNLSQQKL
+441 SLPSNMSQQKL

-503 TFASIADDA
+503 TFATIADDA

-525 SQEAKGIVIR
+525 SQEAKGIIIR

-540 GTLTQYNETFDSMF
+540 GTLTQFNETFDSMF
-554 YLPITDTLYFSVGA
+554 YLPITDTLYYSKGA
-568 NVYRF
+568 NVYRL
-573 RDGAAAYYTLDWW
+573 RGAASYYTLDWW
-586 SKEFTLPNFTNFGAF
+586 SKEFTTPNYTNFGAF
-601 FIRCTASTVVSIYV
+601 FIRCTASTAVTIYV
-615 DAALWHTFTAATT
+615 DGVSWHTFTAAAT
-628 GYYRLPAGKRAVRW
+628 GYYRLPAGNRALRW

-660 MAEFRSV
+660 MSEFRNV

>member
-52 TNTVRGIY
+52 VNTVRGIY
-60 TEEGTNFYTWPIETF
+60 TEEGTNFYTWPVETF
-75 AAKGP
+75 TAKGP
-80 VLNDTFG
+80 VNNDTYG
-87 RMYYM
+87 RMYFM
-92 NANGF
+92 NTNGF

-116 VVGVPQ
+116 LVGVPA
-122 PTVAPTLVLK
+122 PTTAPTLVLK
-132 LRSALPDY
+132 QRATLPDY
-140 PSISVTTTVWY
+140 PSISVTTRVWY
-151 ELNGKKYQEGAMTS
+151 ELNGKRYQEGAMTS
-165 FVVVAPWKKYTF
+165 FTVVTPWKKYTF
-177 TPPTRTLYNSGQE
+177 TPPTRTLYTPGQE
-190 ATSTYESAGENTVT
+190 ATSTFVEAESSTTTV
-204 VTTEPVAPTGTPPDA
+204 VTEPVAPTGTPPDA

-226 IKDTTNANKEIFNVT
+226 VLDTSNSNKEIFNVT

-259 EVMLTTDGTLTFEW
+259 EVMLSTDGAITFEW

-286 NTYNEESA
+286 NSYLEESA
-294 PSPANLVSL
+294 PSLANVVSV
-303 TYMDYV
+303 TYLDYV
-309 DVTTALPSFTG
+309 EVTTTVPSFTG
-320 YAPRASTN
+320 YSPRSATN

-339 FKITTTDL
+339 FKITTTSL

-363 IALPSL
+363 VPLPSL
-369 DWDIPETGLTGLVTM
+369 EWDLPETGMTGLVPM
-384 PNGFFAAFKNNMLYF
+384 PNGFFAAYKGNMLYF

-405 HAWPYAMSFPN
+405 HAWPYAMSFPH

-429 VTTNTGA
+429 VTTNAGA
-436 YMVLG
+436 HMVLG
-441 SLPSNLSQQKL
+441 SLPSNMAQQKL

-461 RLMVNLEGAVAYA
+461 RLMINLEGAVAYA
-474 SADGI
+474 SSDGI

-573 RDGAAAYYTLDWW
+573 RDGAAAYYILDWW
-586 SKEFTLPNFTNFGAF
+586 SKEFTMPNYTNFGAF
-601 FIRCTASTVVSIYV
+601 YIRCTSSTVVTIYV
-615 DAALWHTFTAATT
+615 DGTSWHTFTAAST
-628 GYYRLPAGKRAVRW
+628 GYYRLPAGNRALRW

-660 MAEFRSV
+660 MSEFRNV

>member
-14 PNVPDYKLPD
+14 PNTPDYKLPD

-38 DLRPLRGGTLIKTM
+38 DLRPLRQGSLLKTM
-52 TNTVRGIY
+52 SNNVKGIY
-60 TEEGTNFYTWPIETF
+60 TEEGTNFYTWPIETY

-80 VLNDTFG
+80 VLNDAFG
-87 RMYYM
+87 RMYFM
-92 NANGF
+92 NASGF

-102 SGAGATGGEPATSY
+102 AGASATGGEPATSY

-132 LRSALPDY
+132 QRAGLPDY

-151 ELNGKKYQEGAMTS
+151 ELNGKRYQEGVMAS
-165 FVVVAPWKKYTF
+165 FTVVTPWKKYTF
-177 TPPTRTLYNSGQE
+177 TPPTRTLYNPGQE
-190 ATSTYESAGENTVT
+190 ATSTFVEAESSTTTV
-204 VTTEPVAPTGTPPDA
+204 VTEAVAASGTPPDA

-226 IKDTTNANKEIFNVT
+226 VLDTSNSNKEIFNVT
-241 VSSGATTPTRS
+241 VSSGATTPTRNNS
-252 NAFPGGV
+252 FPGGV
-259 EVMLTTDGTLTFEW
+259 EVMLSTDGVITFEW

-294 PSPANLVSL
+294 PSPANIVSL

-320 YAPRASTN
+320 YTPRASTN

-356 FKASDIG
+356 YKASDIG
-363 IALPSL
+363 VPLPSL
-369 DWDIPETGLTGLVTM
+369 DWDIPETGMSGLVAM
-384 PNGFFAAFKNNMLYF
+384 PNGFFAAYKNNMLYF

-416 NITGICPDAQSLV
+416 NIVGICPDAQSLV

-441 SLPSNLSQQKL
+441 STPSNMAQQKL

-461 RLMVNLEGAVAYA
+461 RLMINLEGAVAYA

-495 YSREDWRS
+495 YSREDWRL
-503 TFASIADDA
+503 TFSSISDDA

-525 SQEAKGIVIR
+525 SQEAKGIIIR

-540 GTLTQYNETFDSMF
+540 GTLTQFNETFDSMF
-554 YLPITDTLYFSVGA
+554 YLPITDTLYYSKGA

-573 RDGAAAYYTLDWW
+573 RDASAGYYTLDWW
-586 SKEFTLPNFTNFGAF
+586 SKDFTMPNYINFGAF
-601 FIRCTASTVVSIYV
+601 FIRCTASTTVTIYV
-615 DAALWHTFTAATT
+615 DGTSWHTFTAAAT
-628 GYYRLPAGKRAVRW
+628 GYYRLPAGKRALRW

-660 MAEFRSV
+660 MSEFRNV